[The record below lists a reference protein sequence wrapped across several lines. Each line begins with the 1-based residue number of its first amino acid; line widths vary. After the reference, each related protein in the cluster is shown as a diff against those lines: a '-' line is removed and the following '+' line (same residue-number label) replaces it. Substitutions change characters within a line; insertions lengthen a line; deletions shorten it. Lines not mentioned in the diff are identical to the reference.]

1 MFIPTPTIREPQNT
15 KDLVFFF
22 FQLSLSSAFKC
33 RLRKGVVV
41 FTGYSLHLKGDN
53 HALELNTI
61 LTPELF
67 FNPLSHKSDRHQ
79 ISPYNINALENRVV
93 MRIEYMI
100 RDDESN

>member
-1 MFIPTPTIREPQNT
+1 MVFI
-15 KDLVFFF
+15 
-22 FQLSLSSAFKC
+22 
-33 RLRKGVVV
+33 
-41 FTGYSLHLKGDN
+41 GYSLHLKGYN

-67 FNPLSHKSDRHQ
+67 CNPLRNKSDRHQ

-100 RDDESN
+100 REDESN